1 MRIRHSLSAFATILA
16 ITLLVPP
23 TATPQGTD
31 DQEVMRYVLT
41 DAGLTQYAR
50 ATRSLAALPASA
62 SGCEDDDSAA
72 TSISEM
78 VAKLD
83 AWPGAKAAIE
93 SSGMTSRE
101 YIVFSMSILQNGLA
115 AWVLSQPGGSLPAGV
130 SKANVD
136 FINRHE
142 AELKTLEGALSGA
155 CDDIADADAEE

>member
-1 MRIRHSLSAFATILA
+1 MRTRHSLGAFAAILA
-16 ITLLVPP
+16 STFLVPS
-23 TATPQGTD
+23 TATPQGAD

-41 DAGLTQYAR
+41 DAGLAKYAQV
-50 ATRSLAALPASA
+50 TRSLAALPASA
-62 SGCEDDDSAA
+62 SGCEDDDAA
-72 TSISEM
+72 SISLSEM

-83 AWPGAKAAIE
+83 AWPGAKAAVE
-93 SSGMTSRE
+93 SAGMTSRE

-115 AWVLSQPGGSLPAGV
+115 AWALGQPGGSLPPGV

-155 CDDIADADAEE
+155 CDDIDDADAE